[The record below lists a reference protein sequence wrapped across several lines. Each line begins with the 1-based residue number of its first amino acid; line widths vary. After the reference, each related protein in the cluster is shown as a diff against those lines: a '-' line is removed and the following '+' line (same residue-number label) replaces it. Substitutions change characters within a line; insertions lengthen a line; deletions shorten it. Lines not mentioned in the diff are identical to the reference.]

1 MCWNE
6 IYDRSVE
13 AVDAAMEKMLE
24 GGEVAGRES
33 GDGLPARLQDSA
45 YMQACLE
52 KRARYDG
59 RRAFRALRR
68 RRRWLRM
75 LGGTAVAACVAVG
88 VWLGVMRQPATVDW
102 TVAREECTPE
112 LGIKALLVTADGER
126 VALGRE
132 ERQLGEAGGVRM
144 TADSSGLS
152 YVRQEAGRT
161 ATVAM
166 NTLIVP
172 RGGIY
177 MLALSDGT
185 QVWLNAESRL
195 EYPVAFGGGE
205 RRVTLS
211 GEAYFEVA
219 SDTARPFVVTAGA
232 GEVRVL
238 GTEFN
243 VKNYPAE
250 AMATTLVN
258 GRVSF
263 SSQGAEARVLVP
275 GEQLVY
281 DEEEQSVS
289 VRQVNVRYFTA
300 WRENVLSFQGEALE
314 DIVRVLARWYDL
326 DFIFEDRAL
335 REETFS
341 GNLDRY
347 VDVSTFF
354 RLFETGSAVRFV
366 QQGRTVFVRR
376 KR

>member
-1 MCWNE
+1 MMCWNE

-13 AVDAAMEKMLE
+13 AVDAAMEEMLE
-24 GGEVAGRES
+24 REGDAGRES
-33 GDGLPARLQDSA
+33 GDGLQARLQDSA
-45 YMQACLE
+45 YVQACLE

-68 RRRWLRM
+68 RRRWMRV
-75 LGGTAVAACVAVG
+75 LGGTTAAACVAVG
-88 VWLGVMRQPATVDW
+88 VWLGVMRQPVVVDW
-102 TVAREECTPE
+102 TVAQEECLPE
-112 LGIKALLVTADGER
+112 LGMKALLVTADGER
-126 VALGRE
+126 VVLGRE

-185 QVWLNAESRL
+185 QVWMNAESRL
-195 EYPVAFGGGE
+195 EYPVAFGSGE

-219 SDTARPFVVTAGA
+219 SDTARLFVVMAGA

-250 AMATTLVN
+250 ALATTLVS
-258 GRVSF
+258 GKVSF

-289 VRQVNVRYFTA
+289 VQQVNVRYYTA

-335 REETFS
+335 REEAFS

-354 RLFETGSAVRFV
+354 R
-366 QQGRTVFVRR
+366 
-376 KR
+376 